1 MVSIK
6 PSSLINMLANTAQ
19 ANKAVFKPANFD
31 KARFAA
37 RMALISALT
46 KDAVGCYYYVTQSL
60 DNERIP
66 EEKRKFVAA
75 IDLMNGIL
83 NVGLQFTIGAWLD
96 KKAPVWFD
104 NIMNKKA
111 STEKTRDVVKF
122 VDEELKGK
130 CKGKGKSKKIINY
143 ICGEVDDLSKVSIEA
158 IENSIR
164 SKKLLGKSGNISKIL
179 KVGYSAAIMLIAT
192 QVITKRIIVPF
203 LATPLAS
210 WYKKR
215 FLDKKGPEVVAN
227 RVSYEWASLSPR
239 EKNNKAAV
247 FNKLALK

>member
-1 MVSIK
+1 
-6 PSSLINMLANTAQ
+6 
-19 ANKAVFKPANFD
+19 
-31 KARFAA
+31 
-37 RMALISALT
+37 
-46 KDAVGCYYYVTQSL
+46 
-60 DNERIP
+60 
-66 EEKRKFVAA
+66 
-75 IDLMNGIL
+75 MNGIL

-122 VDEELKGK
+122 VGEELQ
-130 CKGKGKSKKIINY
+130 GKGKKAINY
-143 ICGEVDDLSKVSIEA
+143 ICDEVSDLSKVSLETIE
-158 IENSIR
+158 ESIR
-164 SKKLLGKSGNISKIL
+164 SKKLLGKSGNISKTL
-179 KVGYSAAIMLIAT
+179 KIGYSAAIMLIAT
-192 QVITKRIIVPF
+192 QVITKRVIVPF

-239 EKNNKAAV
+239 EKNNQTNV